1 MEGRRETLDDVRM
14 PIAFDVLQNLP
25 TSPKQGSRHVQAA
38 YAEIVA
44 PVLKGLELQ
53 VAGRV
58 DHYSDF
64 GTAFSPKLAIRFEP
78 RSGVLLRASIGRGFR
93 APSLNELFAEQRH
106 SFLELSTR
114 NVSDPVRCPVTRLA
128 SDCGPAV
135 DVVTGGN
142 PALQPQR
149 STQSNLGIVV
159 SPAAGWLASLD
170 LWRIH
175 IDSNITTIDTNV
187 IINRLAFFD
196 NGRNVQRGPAD
207 PAFPNLPGPIVAIE
221 ALNENLGEWRVSG
234 ADVSLQTPKPAT
246 EIGRIWARVDATY
259 VDYARQKFST
269 TTFEQVGAIS
279 PRWQSVASI
288 NLDRDHWIATLL
300 YRYRHGYNDIIL
312 LPDGTP
318 HHVPAY
324 QLWDANAVFTIAR
337 NVKLLLGVQNLLNTA
352 PPLSTIG
359 DPLLGYD
366 PSYADPRGRRWTV
379 GLRASWT

>member
-1 MEGRRETLDDVRM
+1 
-14 PIAFDVLQNLP
+14 LP
-25 TSPKQGSRHVQAA
+25 A
-38 YAEIVA
+38 
-44 PVLKGLELQ
+44 
-53 VAGRV
+53 
-58 DHYSDF
+58 
-64 GTAFSPKLAIRFEP
+64 
-78 RSGVLLRASIGRGFR
+78 
-93 APSLNELFAEQRH
+93 
-106 SFLELSTR
+106 
-114 NVSDPVRCPVTRLA
+114 
-128 SDCGPAV
+128 DCAPAV

-149 STQSNLGIVV
+149 STQSNIGIVV

-175 IDSNITTIDTNV
+175 IDTNITAIDYNLIV
-187 IINRLAFFD
+187 NRLAFFD
-196 NGRNVQRGPAD
+196 NGRNVQRGAVD

-221 ALNENLGEWRVSG
+221 ARNENLGDWRVSG
-234 ADVSLQTPKPAT
+234 ADVTLQTPKPAT

-269 TTFEQVGAIS
+269 TSVEQVGAIS
-279 PRWQSVASI
+279 PRWQGVASI

-324 QLWDANAVFTIAR
+324 QLWDATAVLTIAR
-337 NVKLLLGVQNLLNTA
+337 NVKLLFGVQNLLNTA
-352 PPLSTIG
+352 PPISTIG
-359 DPLLGYD
+359 DPILGYD